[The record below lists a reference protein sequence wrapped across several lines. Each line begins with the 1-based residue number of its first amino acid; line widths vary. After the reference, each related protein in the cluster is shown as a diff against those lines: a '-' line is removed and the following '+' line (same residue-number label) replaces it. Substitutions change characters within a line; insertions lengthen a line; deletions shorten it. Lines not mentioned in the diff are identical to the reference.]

1 MSSIKEWFRKRRVD
15 KDIRRIA
22 DKGLD
27 ADEVIEKELG
37 RDRYTYFWNHKAYAG
52 IIHRLTYE
60 DIMNAPPLYEMH
72 CPGCRELAE
81 TRKCP
86 KCGTLADKGQPFCR
100 KCGAQIPTQ
109 KVSIIKPGQK
119 FCPICNYDARLPEP
133 IRGFVVRSYEKALF
147 YKQGVLIDD
156 VLDDGVYDLIP
167 EEERKIEENARNR
180 AQELEKHGK
189 LDKAWRKEDAKG
201 LLHKIFSP
209 MDVRKL
215 YSALAGTEII
225 WFNTREYKIH
235 WGVPKRIYTQDKVK
249 IGASGTAYIKIT
261 DPKRLVQN
269 FIGGKE
275 KLAPDEF
282 DNWAK
287 EALRGVVTQTLSTYP
302 LEEIFTDREGIS
314 TKAKVIGDGTFGDWG
329 VQLARL
335 EIATVAGAE
344 EYEELV
350 IQKAAKAKMISAG
363 TELAMLEKEKELKL
377 AELEAMKAKYE
388 ALSATAED
396 DALAKIEAEKYA
408 TMKGIDTEMYLRAKE
423 MGISVEDLVK
433 AEGYRE
439 LGKKG
444 VPLDQPT
451 VIMQPGVGVIPVAG
465 TSTKTPTKSVD
476 TAKIKKEIEERQERI
491 EKADDLLLDGKIS
504 EEKHSELVTRLR
516 KEIGELKAQLE

>member
-1 MSSIKEWFRKRRVD
+1 MSSIKEWFRKRHVD

-37 RDRYTYFWNHKAYAG
+37 RDRYTYFWNHTAYPG
-52 IIHRLTYE
+52 IIHRLDYE

-72 CPGCRELAE
+72 CSGCRELAE

-86 KCGTLADKGQPFCR
+86 KCGTLADKGQQFCR
-100 KCGAQIPTQ
+100 KCATKIPTE

-133 IRGFVVRSYEKALF
+133 IRGFIVRSYENALF
-147 YKQGVLIDD
+147 YKQGALVNGELGA
-156 VLDDGVYDLIP
+156 GVYDLIP
-167 EEERKIEENARNR
+167 EEERKIEENARER

-215 YSALAGTEII
+215 YSALVGTEIVYV
-225 WFNTREYKIH
+225 NTREYKLP
-235 WGVPKRIYTQDKVK
+235 WGVPKRIYTKDKVK

-282 DNWAK
+282 DNWAR
-287 EALRGVVTQTLSTYP
+287 ESLRGIVTQTLSTYP
-302 LEEIFTDREGIS
+302 LEEIFTNREGIS
-314 TKAKVIGDGTFGDWG
+314 TKAKVIAENTFGDWG
-329 VQLARL
+329 VQLVRL
-335 EIATVAGAE
+335 EIATIAGAE

-350 IQKAAKAKMISAG
+350 IQKTAKAKMIGAD

-388 ALSATAED
+388 ALSATAEEE
-396 DALAKIEAEKYA
+396 ARVKIDAEKYA
-408 TMKGIDTEMYLRAKE
+408 TIKGIDTEMYLRAKE
-423 MGISVEDLVK
+423 MGISVEELVK

-451 VIMQPGVGVIPVAG
+451 VIMQPGVGVVPVGGPTTTPAKSLDAG
-465 TSTKTPTKSVD
+465 
-476 TAKIKKEIEERQERI
+476 KIKKEIEERQGRI
-491 EKADDLLLDGKIS
+491 ERADDLLLDGQIS
-504 EEKHSELVTRLR
+504 EEKHSELVARLN
-516 KEIGELKAQLE
+516 KEIAELKAQLD